1 MAEREEKLKS
11 LLMKVQEESEKA
23 GLKLSLQKAK
33 IMASDP
39 TTLWQIDG
47 AKMETGQT
55 SFSWPPKSLEIE
67 TAAMKLKDVCSF
79 KENYDKP
86 RQCIKKNKHCFA
98 NKCPYSQSYG
108 ISSSHV
114 RDVRIGP

>member
-86 RQCIKKNKHCFA
+86 RQCIKKQRHHLADKGS
-98 NKCPYSQSYG
+98 YSQSYDF
-108 ISSSHV
+108 SSSH
-114 RDVRIGP
+114 IWM